1 MKSNKFRHVVSEEA
15 GRNLN
20 GDSAKKTIKKHKPKP
35 KGDQRRTES
44 LNSCLIFKAK
54 KNGEKDN

>member
-1 MKSNKFRHVVSEEA
+1 METQ
-15 GRNLN
+15 L
-20 GDSAKKTIKKHKPKP
+20 KKTIKKHKPKP

-54 KNGEKDN
+54 KKWRKGQLNEQNEEERLENEPIFKR